1 MAQVVFA
8 PKTEGFCNPAEGI
21 VTSSCG
27 ERENPL
33 LEKTEFH
40 NGVVTKIRES
50 DTYGLVLEYE
60 TNDGFRVQYAHLQK
74 TLVKE
79 GEKVRQGQAVAKS
92 GNTGLS
98 TGPHLHY
105 SLWKDG
111 ILLDPM
117 EYVDLPYTAE
127 VTAEYAARGED
138 LE

>member
-1 MAQVVFA
+1 M
-8 PKTEGFCNPAEGI
+8 AEG
-21 VTSSCG
+21 
-27 ERENPL
+27 
-33 LEKTEFH
+33 TEVAAVKS
-40 NGVVTKIRES
+40 GVVTKIRES

-117 EYVDLPYTAE
+117 EYVDLPYTVE